1 MQKKI
6 KESEMKTLRI
16 KYLMTVFLLLVYTS
30 SNSQSDTNKIYYTN
44 DISIYYDEGLKE
56 AVSYSTGKKTFV
68 NSNLTILN
76 ISKLRILEDSLIR
89 VTSNSSSSIQLNINN
104 ISGVSIK
111 SGSSTGWGI
120 GLGLLLGI
128 CAGAGIGAAVES
140 SRIPEDAKSSGF
152 GAAFGGLIGIPVGI
166 LFGGII
172 GSNITG
178 YETYELGNNNYEK
191 KKELMRILDK
201 DCRFKDD

>member
-1 MQKKI
+1 
-6 KESEMKTLRI
+6 MKTLKI
-16 KYLMTVFLLLVYTS
+16 KYLMTVLLLLIYSS
-30 SNSQSDTNKIYYTN
+30 SNSQSDTNKIYFTN
-44 DISIYYDEGLKE
+44 DISIDYNEGLKE

-76 ISKLRILEDSLIR
+76 ISKLRILDDSLIS
-89 VTSNSSSSIQLNINN
+89 VTSNSRSVIQLNINN

-111 SGSSTGWGI
+111 SGSSAGWGV
-120 GLGLLLGI
+120 GLGLIIGL

-152 GAAFGGLIGIPVGI
+152 GAAIGGLIGIPVGI

-191 KKELMRILDK
+191 KKELMRILEK
-201 DCRFKDD
+201 DGRSEDD